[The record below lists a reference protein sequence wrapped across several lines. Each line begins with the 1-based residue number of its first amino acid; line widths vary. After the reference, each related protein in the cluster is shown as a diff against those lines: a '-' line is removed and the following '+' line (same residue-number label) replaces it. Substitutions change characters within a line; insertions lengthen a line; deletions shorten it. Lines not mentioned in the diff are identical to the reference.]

1 MTVLMGSTP
10 HRGSKFHPVDL
21 VDDEPML
28 AAFANCQD
36 AATKV
41 LEAPPEITFIPGHG
55 TLPDFSDFNQPGMTQ
70 NLRVGEARG
79 RRIVP
84 RRSRADTNP
93 LARHDERADE
103 IKTRF

>member
-21 VDDEPML
+21 VDDET
-28 AAFANCQD
+28 D
-36 AATKV
+36 ACRLRELPGWATKV
-41 LEAPPEITFIPGHG
+41 LEAPPEITFIPGNG